1 MRLTTVLISTSII
14 VILGGIWVA
23 IVPFVWPYVMGTAMA
38 MNSMGPAITST
49 TYVYHI
55 VPGTIIGIVGIFQL
69 VAGLQRASRPAST
82 INTEQSPQRA

>member
-1 MRLTTVLISTSII
+1 MRLSRVLISTSII

-23 IVPFVWPYVMGTAMA
+23 IVPFVWPYVMGTAMM
-38 MNSMGPAITST
+38 MNSMGPAVTAT

-55 VPGTIIGIVGIFQL
+55 VPGTIIGLVGIFQL

-82 INTEQSPQRA
+82 INAEQNPQRA

>member
-1 MRLTTVLISTSII
+1 MRLSRVMIWTSII

-23 IVPFVWPYVMGTAMA
+23 VVPFVGPYVMGTAMA

-55 VPGTIIGIVGIFQL
+55 VPGAIIGLVGIFQL
-69 VAGLQRASRPAST
+69 VAGLQRAGRPAST
-82 INTEQSPQRA
+82 TTSGQGVQRA

>member
-1 MRLTTVLISTSII
+1 MRLSTVMIWTSII

-23 IVPFVWPYVMGTAMA
+23 VVPFVGPYVMGTAMA
-38 MNSMGPAITST
+38 MNSMGPAITPT

-55 VPGTIIGIVGIFQL
+55 VPGTIVGLVGIFQL

-82 INTEQSPQRA
+82 EQSPQRA